1 MMKNFSRVAID
12 NNLRIDKYVSNIC
25 LKMNTKLHASTSVAK
40 VVPLKIRH
48 SF

>member
-1 MMKNFSRVAID
+1 MMKNFLRVTID

-25 LKMNTKLHASTSVAK
+25 LKLNRKLHALTNVAK
-40 VVPLKIRH
+40 FVPLKKRD